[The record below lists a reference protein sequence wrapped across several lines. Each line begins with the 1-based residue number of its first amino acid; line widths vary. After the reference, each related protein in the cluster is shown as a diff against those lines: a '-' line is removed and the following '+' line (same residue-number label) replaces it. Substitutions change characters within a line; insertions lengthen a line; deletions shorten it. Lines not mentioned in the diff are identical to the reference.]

1 MPDSVFTAEQR
12 DALQEIANLAM
23 GRAAA
28 RLASLLGRF
37 IELSVPRVR
46 VVHASD
52 AGKALREMT
61 GIHDNVTAVRQGF
74 RSDIKGEALVLCRTA
89 NVNRLAAL
97 VDHSFGDA
105 AAGECTRGDDD
116 EVDEAGDEAAAARGE
131 TSSQD
136 ELVFD
141 VANVL
146 MGACVSSILDELGRT
161 PVFFPPGL
169 LGANVSFDDVF
180 QPTVLAW
187 SVALLLEVNLGLEDD
202 AFRAHFVMLMAEDS
216 IRLMGDA
223 LDALLSAL

>member
-28 RLASLLGRF
+28 RLALLLGRF

-46 VVHASD
+46 VVKAAD
-52 AGKALREMT
+52 AGNALREMT

-74 RSDIKGEALVLCRTA
+74 RSDIKGEAIVLCRTSGVA
-89 NVNRLAAL
+89 RLMSV
-97 VDHSFGDA
+97 VDRTFGDGVYGGMA
-105 AAGECTRGDDD
+105 TP
-116 EVDEAGDEAAAARGE
+116 
-131 TSSQD
+131 D

-146 MGACVSSILDELGRT
+146 MGACVASILDELGRK

-180 QPTVLAW
+180 EPNALAW
-187 SVALLLEVNLGLEDD
+187 SDALLLEVNFGLEDHT
-202 AFRAHFVMLMAEDS
+202 FRAHFVMLMAEDS

>member
-23 GRAAA
+23 GRAAS
-28 RLASLLGRF
+28 RLALLLGRF

-46 VVHASD
+46 VVKAAD
-52 AGKALREMT
+52 AGRVLSEMT
-61 GIHDNVTAVRQGF
+61 GILDNVTAVRQGF
-74 RSDIKGEALVLCRTA
+74 RSDIKGEAIVLCRSA
-89 NVNRLAAL
+89 GIARLMSL
-97 VDHSFGDA
+97 VERTFGDDMP
-105 AAGECTRGDDD
+105 GGMTTR
-116 EVDEAGDEAAAARGE
+116 
-131 TSSQD
+131 D

-146 MGACVSSILDELGRT
+146 MGACVASILDELGRK

-169 LGANVSFDDVF
+169 LGANMSFDEVF
-180 QPTVLAW
+180 EPSALAW
-187 SVALLLEVNLGLEDD
+187 SIALLLEVNFGLEDH